1 MADVV
6 LQPLNL
12 GELLDRMFSLYRKN
26 FLLFFGIML
35 LPSVLAMASGIL
47 MAVFRSP
54 MVATPSPGA
63 TTVNPAIIGSVMGGF
78 IVAMVAY
85 WIVYAIALGASTF
98 AVADVYLGR
107 TATIAASYH
116 RIRGRIWRLLWL
128 MFLVALRVFG
138 LFVLIGVGFALLIPL
153 LAGRGPSA
161 GVAGVIAVLM
171 MLVLFPVAFGL
182 TIWLMLRY
190 SVCIPSMV
198 LEDLHAGQAIRRS
211 AQLMKGN
218 YLRCFLLLMLTVV
231 ITYVS
236 LTIFQGPFYIA
247 MFLAARHGQVAI
259 WLLSLSSVSGAL
271 GGALSAPLIMIGLV
285 LLYYDIRVRK
295 EAFDL
300 QLMMSLVDQAGAQP
314 ASGAPAAAPSV

>member
-1 MADVV
+1 MPGVV

-35 LPSVLAMASGIL
+35 LPSLLAMASGIL

-54 MVATPSPGA
+54 MVTSKAGTPV
-63 TTVNPAIIGSVMGGF
+63 VNPAIIASAMGGF
-78 IVAMVAY
+78 VVAMVAY

-98 AVADVYLGR
+98 AVSDVYLGR
-107 TATIAASYH
+107 TATIAASYR
-116 RIRGRIWRLLWL
+116 RIRGRIWRLFWL
-128 MFLVALRVFG
+128 MFLVSLRVFG
-138 LFVLIGVGFALLIPL
+138 VFMLLMLGLALFIPL
-153 LAGRGPSA
+153 LGGRGSA
-161 GVAGVIAVLM
+161 AGIVIALM

-182 TIWLMLRY
+182 SIWLMLRY

-247 MFLAARHGQVAI
+247 MILTARHGQIAI
-259 WLLSLSSVSGAL
+259 WLLSLSSVFGAL

-300 QLMMSLVDQAGAQP
+300 QLMMSLVDHGGAQP
-314 ASGAPAAAPSV
+314 APGAAAVAPSA

>member
-1 MADVV
+1 MPGVV

-35 LPSVLAMASGIL
+35 LPSLLAMASGIL

-54 MVATPSPGA
+54 MVTPRPG
-63 TTVNPAIIGSVMGGF
+63 TPGINPAIVGSAVGGF
-78 IVAMVAY
+78 VVAMAAY
-85 WIVYAIALGASTF
+85 WIVYAVALGASTF
-98 AVADVYLGR
+98 AVGDVYLGR
-107 TATIAASYH
+107 TATIAASYR

-138 LFVLIGVGFALLIPL
+138 IFLLVGIGFAAIIPL
-153 LAGRGPSA
+153 VGGRGTA
-161 GVAGVIAVLM
+161 AAVIAALT

-190 SVCIPSMV
+190 SVCIPSLV
-198 LEDLHAGQAIRRS
+198 LEDLRAGQAIRRS

-218 YLRCFLLLMLTVV
+218 YLRCFLLLLLTVV

-247 MFLAARHGQVAI
+247 MILSARHGQIAV
-259 WLLSLSSVSGAL
+259 WLLSLSSISGAL

-300 QLMMSLVDQAGAQP
+300 QLMMSQVDQAGAQA
-314 ASGAPAAAPSV
+314 ASAATAAVPSA

>member
-1 MADVV
+1 MPGVV

-35 LPSVLAMASGIL
+35 LPSLLAMASGIL

-54 MVATPSPGA
+54 MVAPPSQGA
-63 TTVNPAIIGSVMGGF
+63 TAVNPVLIGSVMGGF

-107 TATIAASYH
+107 TATIAASYR
-116 RIRGRIWRLLWL
+116 RIRGRIWRLFWL
-128 MFLVALRVFG
+128 MFLVSLRVFG
-138 LFVLIGVGFALLIPL
+138 VFVLLMLCFALFIPL
-153 LAGRGPSA
+153 LGGRGSA
-161 GVAGVIAVLM
+161 AGIVIALM

-198 LEDLHAGQAIRRS
+198 LEDLRAGQAIRRS
-211 AQLMKGN
+211 TQLMKGN

-247 MFLAARHGQVAI
+247 MILTARHGQVAI
-259 WLLSLSSVSGAL
+259 WLLSLSSVFGAL

-300 QLMMSLVDQAGAQP
+300 QLMMSLVDHAGAQP
-314 ASGAPAAAPSV
+314 APGAAAAAPST

>member
-1 MADVV
+1 MPGVV

-35 LPSVLAMASGIL
+35 LPSLLAMASGIL

-54 MVATPSPGA
+54 MVAPPRPGA
-63 TTVNPAIIGSVMGGF
+63 TALSPAIIGSAMGGF
-78 IVAMVAY
+78 MVAMVAY

-107 TATIAASYH
+107 TATIAASYR

-138 LFVLIGVGFALLIPL
+138 VFMLLMLVFALFIPL
-153 LAGRGPSA
+153 LGGRGPGA
-161 GVAGVIAVLM
+161 GIILGLV
-171 MLVLFPVAFGL
+171 MLVLLPVAFGL
-182 TIWLMLRY
+182 TVWLMLRY
-190 SVCIPSMV
+190 SICIPSMV
-198 LEDLHAGQAIRRS
+198 LEDLRAGQAIRRS

-218 YLRCFLLLMLTVV
+218 YLRCFLLLLLTVV

-236 LTIFQGPFYIA
+236 LMIFQGPFYIA
-247 MFLAARHGQVAI
+247 MFLAEHHGQVAI
-259 WLLSLSSVSGAL
+259 WLLSLSSVFGAL

-314 ASGAPAAAPSV
+314 VSGAAAPAPSA

>member
-1 MADVV
+1 MPGVV

-35 LPSVLAMASGIL
+35 LPSLLAMASGIL

-54 MVATPSPGA
+54 MVASPAGA
-63 TTVNPAIIGSVMGGF
+63 KVNPVIIGSAVGGF
-78 IVAMVAY
+78 VVAMVAY

-98 AVADVYLGR
+98 AVSDVYLGR
-107 TATIAASYH
+107 TATIAASYR
-116 RIRGRIWRLLWL
+116 RIRGRIGRLFWL
-128 MFLVALRVFG
+128 MFLVSLRVFG
-138 LFVLIGVGFALLIPL
+138 VFMLLMLVFAIFIPL
-153 LAGRGPSA
+153 LGGRGSA
-161 GVAGVIAVLM
+161 PGIIVALM
-171 MLVLFPVAFGL
+171 MLVLFPVVFGL
-182 TIWLMLRY
+182 SIWLMLRY

-198 LEDLHAGQAIRRS
+198 LEDLRAGQAIRRS

-218 YLRCFLLLMLTVV
+218 YLRCLLLLMLTVV

-236 LTIFQGPFYIA
+236 LTIFQGPFYVA
-247 MFLAARHGQVAI
+247 MILTAQHGQVAI
-259 WLLSLSSVSGAL
+259 WLLSLSSVFGAL

-300 QLMMSLVDQAGAQP
+300 QLMMSLVDNAGAQP
-314 ASGAPAAAPSV
+314 APGAAAAAPSA

>member
-1 MADVV
+1 MPGVV

-35 LPSVLAMASGIL
+35 LPSLLAMASGIL

-54 MVATPSPGA
+54 LATPTQGA
-63 TTVNPAIIGSVMGGF
+63 QVNAALIGSAMGGF
-78 IVAMVAY
+78 LVAILAY

-98 AVADVYLGR
+98 AVSDVYLGR
-107 TATIAASYH
+107 TATIAASYR
-116 RIRGRIWRLLWL
+116 RIRGRIWRLFWL
-128 MFLVALRVFG
+128 MFLVALRIWGF
-138 LFVLIGVGFALLIPL
+138 LFVVLIGFAAVMVPL
-153 LAGRGPSA
+153 SLAMGRGPLA
-161 GVAGVIAVLM
+161 GIAGLLS
-171 MLVLFPVAFGL
+171 MLVLFPAILVLLF
-182 TIWLMLRY
+182 WLMLRY
-190 SVCIPSMV
+190 SVCIPCMV
-198 LEDLHAGQAIRRS
+198 LEDVRAGQAIRRS
-211 AQLMKGN
+211 VQLMKGN
-218 YLRCFLLLMLTVV
+218 YLRCFLLLLLTVV

-236 LTIFQGPFYIA
+236 LMIFQGPFYIA
-247 MFLAARHGQVAI
+247 MLLSARHGQVAI
-259 WLLSLSSVSGAL
+259 WLMSLSSVFGGL

-314 ASGAPAAAPSV
+314 VSGAAAPAPSA

>member
-35 LPSVLAMASGIL
+35 LPSLLAMASGIL

-54 MVATPSPGA
+54 MTAPKSGA
-63 TTVNPAIIGSVMGGF
+63 PMVNPVLVSSALGGF
-78 IVAMVAY
+78 LVVMVAY

-138 LFVLIGVGFALLIPL
+138 VFLLVVVGFAVLIPL
-153 LAGRGPSA
+153 LGGRGPAA
-161 GVAGVIAVLM
+161 GVVFGLT
-171 MLVLFPVAFGL
+171 MLVLFPAAFAL

-190 SVCIPSMV
+190 SVCIPSLV
-198 LEDLHAGQAIRRS
+198 LEDLRAGQAIRRS

-218 YLRCFLLLMLTVV
+218 YLRCFLLLLLTVV

-236 LTIFQGPFYIA
+236 LMIFQGPFYIA
-247 MFLAARHGQVAI
+247 MILAARHGQVAL

-300 QLMMSLVDQAGAQP
+300 QLMMSLVDHAGAQP
-314 ASGAPAAAPSV
+314 ASGAAAAAPSV

>member
-1 MADVV
+1 MPGVV

-35 LPSVLAMASGIL
+35 LPSLLAMASGIL

-54 MVATPSPGA
+54 MVAPRPGTPA
-63 TTVNPAIIGSVMGGF
+63 INPAIVGSAVGGF
-78 IVAMVAY
+78 FVAMAAY

-98 AVADVYLGR
+98 AVGDVYLGR
-107 TATIAASYH
+107 TATIAASYR

-138 LFVLIGVGFALLIPL
+138 VFLLVGIGFAAIIPL
-153 LAGRGPSA
+153 VGGRGTM
-161 GVAGVIAVLM
+161 AGVIAALT

-190 SVCIPSMV
+190 SVCIPSLV
-198 LEDLHAGQAIRRS
+198 LEDLRAGQAIRRS
-211 AQLMKGN
+211 TQLMKGN
-218 YLRCFLLLMLTVV
+218 YLRCFLLLLLTVV

-236 LTIFQGPFYIA
+236 LTVFQGPFYIA
-247 MFLAARHGQVAI
+247 MILSARHGQIAV
-259 WLLSLSSVSGAL
+259 WLLSLSSISGAL

-300 QLMMSLVDQAGAQP
+300 QLMMSQVDQAGAQA
-314 ASGAPAAAPSV
+314 ASGATAAAPGA

>member
-1 MADVV
+1 MPGVV

-35 LPSVLAMASGIL
+35 LPSLLAMASGIL

-54 MVATPSPGA
+54 MVTPAPGGA
-63 TTVNPAIIGSVMGGF
+63 KVNPLIIGSAIGGF
-78 IVAMVAY
+78 VVAMVAY

-98 AVADVYLGR
+98 AVSDVYLGR
-107 TATIAASYH
+107 TATIAASY
-116 RIRGRIWRLLWL
+116 RSIRGRIGRLFWL
-128 MFLVALRVFG
+128 MFLVSLRVFG
-138 LFVLIGVGFALLIPL
+138 VVVLLTVGLALLMPTLI
-153 LAGRGPSA
+153 GRGPLA
-161 GVAGVIAVLM
+161 GVAAALI
-171 MLVLFPVAFGL
+171 MLVLFPVVFGL
-182 TIWLMLRY
+182 SIWLMLRY

-198 LEDLHAGQAIRRS
+198 LEDLRAGQAIRRS
-211 AQLMKGN
+211 AQLMQGN

-247 MFLAARHGQVAI
+247 MILTAQHGQIAI
-259 WLLSLSSVSGAL
+259 WLLSLSSVFGAL

-300 QLMMSLVDQAGAQP
+300 QLMMSLVDHGGAQP
-314 ASGAPAAAPSV
+314 VPGAAAAAPST

>member
-1 MADVV
+1 MPGVV

-35 LPSVLAMASGIL
+35 LPSLLAMASGIL

-54 MVATPSPGA
+54 MVASTPGA
-63 TTVNPAIIGSVMGGF
+63 AKINPVIIGSAVGGF
-78 IVAMVAY
+78 VVAMVAY
-85 WIVYAIALGASTF
+85 WIVYAVALGASTF
-98 AVADVYLGR
+98 AVSDVYLGR
-107 TATIAASYH
+107 AATIAASYR
-116 RIRGRIWRLLWL
+116 RIRGRIGRLFWL
-128 MFLVALRVFG
+128 MFLVSLRVFG
-138 LFVLIGVGFALLIPL
+138 VFVLLMLGFAIFIPL
-153 LAGRGPSA
+153 LTSRGPSA
-161 GVAGVIAVLM
+161 GVAGVIAILM
-171 MLVLFPVAFGL
+171 MLVLFPVVFGL
-182 TIWLMLRY
+182 SIWLMLRY

-198 LEDLHAGQAIRRS
+198 LEDLRAGQAIRRS

-247 MFLAARHGQVAI
+247 MFLTAQHGQVAI
-259 WLLSLSSVSGAL
+259 WLLSLSSIFGAL

-300 QLMMSLVDQAGAQP
+300 QLMMSLVDHAVAQP
-314 ASGAPAAAPSV
+314 APGAAAAAPST

>member
-1 MADVV
+1 MPGVV

-35 LPSVLAMASGIL
+35 LPSLLAMASGIL

-54 MVATPSPGA
+54 LVVPTPG
-63 TTVNPAIIGSVMGGF
+63 TQVNAALIGSAMGGF
-78 IVAMVAY
+78 LVAIVAY

-98 AVADVYLGR
+98 AVSDVYLGR
-107 TATIAASYH
+107 TATIAASYR
-116 RIRGRIWRLLWL
+116 RIRGRIWRLFWL

-138 LFVLIGVGFALLIPL
+138 IFLLVGIGFALVIPAVGLRSPTVGL
-153 LAGRGPSA
+153 LA
-161 GVAGVIAVLM
+161 VLA

-198 LEDLHAGQAIRRS
+198 LEDVRTGQAIRRS
-211 AQLMKGN
+211 VQLMKGN
-218 YLRCFLLLMLTVV
+218 YLRCFLLLLLTVV

-236 LTIFQGPFYIA
+236 LMIFQGPFYIA
-247 MFLAARHGQVAI
+247 MLLSARHGQVAI
-259 WLLSLSSVSGAL
+259 WLMSLSSVFGGL

-314 ASGAPAAAPSV
+314 VSGAAAPAPSA

>member
-1 MADVV
+1 MPGVV

-12 GELLDRMFSLYRKN
+12 GELLDRMFSLYRRN

-35 LPSVLAMASGIL
+35 LPSLLAMASGIL

-54 MVATPSPGA
+54 MVTSKAGTPA
-63 TTVNPAIIGSVMGGF
+63 LNPAIIASATGGF
-78 IVAMVAY
+78 VVVMAAY

-98 AVADVYLGR
+98 AVSDVYLGR
-107 TATIAASYH
+107 TATIGTSYR
-116 RIRGRIWRLLWL
+116 RIRGRIWRLFWL
-128 MFLVALRVFG
+128 MFLVSLRVFG
-138 LFVLIGVGFALLIPL
+138 VFVLMMLVFALFIPL
-153 LAGRGPSA
+153 LGGRSSAAGI
-161 GVAGVIAVLM
+161 VIALM

-190 SVCIPSMV
+190 SVCIPCMV
-198 LEDLHAGQAIRRS
+198 LEDLRAGQAIRRS

-218 YLRCFLLLMLTVV
+218 YLRCFLLLMLAVV

-247 MFLAARHGQVAI
+247 IILTARHGQIAI
-259 WLLSLSSVSGAL
+259 WLLSLSSVFGAL

-300 QLMMSLVDQAGAQP
+300 QLMMSLVDHAGAQP
-314 ASGAPAAAPSV
+314 VPGAAAAAPSV

>member
-1 MADVV
+1 MPGVV

-35 LPSVLAMASGIL
+35 LPSLLAMASGIL

-54 MVATPSPGA
+54 MVAPASGA
-63 TTVNPAIIGSVMGGF
+63 AKVNPVIIGSAVGGF
-78 IVAMVAY
+78 VVAMVAY
-85 WIVYAIALGASTF
+85 WIVYAVALGASTF
-98 AVADVYLGR
+98 AVSDVYLGR
-107 TATIAASYH
+107 AATIAASYR
-116 RIRGRIWRLLWL
+116 RIRGRIGRLFWL
-128 MFLVALRVFG
+128 MFLVSLRVFG
-138 LFVLIGVGFALLIPL
+138 VFVLLMLGFAILIPL
-153 LAGRGPSA
+153 LTSRGPSA
-161 GVAGVIAVLM
+161 GVAGIIAILM
-171 MLVLFPVAFGL
+171 MLVLFPVVFGL
-182 TIWLMLRY
+182 SIWLMLRY

-198 LEDLHAGQAIRRS
+198 LEDLRAGQAIRRS

-247 MFLAARHGQVAI
+247 MILTAQHGQIAI
-259 WLLSLSSVSGAL
+259 WLLSLSSVFGAL

-300 QLMMSLVDQAGAQP
+300 QLMMSLVDHGGAQP
-314 ASGAPAAAPSV
+314 VSGAAAAAPST

>member
-1 MADVV
+1 MPGVV

-35 LPSVLAMASGIL
+35 LPSLLAMASGIL

-54 MVATPSPGA
+54 LLTPTPGTA
-63 TTVNPAIIGSVMGGF
+63 KVNPLVIGSAVGGF
-78 IVAMVAY
+78 AVAMVAY

-98 AVADVYLGR
+98 AVSDVYLGR
-107 TATIAASYH
+107 TATIAASYR
-116 RIRGRIWRLLWL
+116 RIRGRIGRLFWL
-128 MFLVALRVFG
+128 MFLVSVRVFG
-138 LFVLIGVGFALLIPL
+138 VFVLLMLGFAIFIPL
-153 LAGRGPSA
+153 LTARGPSA
-161 GVAGVIAVLM
+161 GVAGLIAVSV

-182 TIWLMLRY
+182 TMWLMLRY

-198 LEDLHAGQAIRRS
+198 LEDLRAGQAIRRS

-236 LTIFQGPFYIA
+236 LTVFQGPFYIA
-247 MFLAARHGQVAI
+247 MILTAQHGQIAI
-259 WLLSLSSVSGAL
+259 WLLSMSSVFGAL

-285 LLYYDIRVRK
+285 LLYDDIRVRK

-300 QLMMSLVDQAGAQP
+300 QLMMSLVDHAGAQP
-314 ASGAPAAAPSV
+314 APGAAAAAPSA

>member
-1 MADVV
+1 MPGVV

-12 GELLDRMFSLYRKN
+12 GELLDRMFSLYRRN

-35 LPSVLAMASGIL
+35 LPSLLAMASGIL

-54 MVATPSPGA
+54 LVALTPGA
-63 TTVNPAIIGSVMGGF
+63 KAVNPVVLGSAMGGF
-78 IVAMVAY
+78 MVAMVAY

-98 AVADVYLGR
+98 AVSDVYLGR
-107 TATIAASYH
+107 TATIGASYR
-116 RIRGRIWRLLWL
+116 RIRGRIWRLFWL
-128 MFLVALRVFG
+128 MFLVSLRVFG
-138 LFVLIGVGFALLIPL
+138 VFVLMMLVFALFIPL
-153 LAGRGPSA
+153 LGGRSSAAGI
-161 GVAGVIAVLM
+161 VIALM

-198 LEDLHAGQAIRRS
+198 LEDLRAGQAIRRS

-218 YLRCFLLLMLTVV
+218 YLRCFLLLMLAVV

-247 MFLAARHGQVAI
+247 IILTARHGQIAT
-259 WLLSLSSVSGAL
+259 WLLSLSSVFGAL

-300 QLMMSLVDQAGAQP
+300 QLMMSLVDHAGAQP
-314 ASGAPAAAPSV
+314 VPGAAAAAPSV

>member
-35 LPSVLAMASGIL
+35 LPSLLAMASGIL

-54 MVATPSPGA
+54 MTAPESGA
-63 TTVNPAIIGSVMGGF
+63 PMVNPVLVSSALGGF
-78 IVAMVAY
+78 LVVMVAY

-138 LFVLIGVGFALLIPL
+138 VFLLVVVVFAVLIPL
-153 LAGRGPSA
+153 LGGRGPAA
-161 GVAGVIAVLM
+161 GVVFGLT
-171 MLVLFPVAFGL
+171 MLVLFPAAFAL

-190 SVCIPSMV
+190 SVCIPSLV
-198 LEDLHAGQAIRRS
+198 LEDLRAGQAIRRS

-218 YLRCFLLLMLTVV
+218 YLRCFLLLLLTVV

-236 LTIFQGPFYIA
+236 LMIFQGPFYIA
-247 MFLAARHGQVAI
+247 MILAARHGQVAL

-300 QLMMSLVDQAGAQP
+300 QLMMSLVDHAGAQP
-314 ASGAPAAAPSV
+314 ASGAAAAAPTV

>member
-1 MADVV
+1 MPGVV

-35 LPSVLAMASGIL
+35 LPSLLAMASGIL

-54 MVATPSPGA
+54 MVASPAGA
-63 TTVNPAIIGSVMGGF
+63 KVNPVIIGSAVGGF
-78 IVAMVAY
+78 VVAMVAY
-85 WIVYAIALGASTF
+85 WIVYAVALGASTF
-98 AVADVYLGR
+98 AVSDVYLGR
-107 TATIAASYH
+107 TATIAASYR
-116 RIRGRIWRLLWL
+116 RIRGRIGRLFWL
-128 MFLVALRVFG
+128 MFLVSLRVFG
-138 LFVLIGVGFALLIPL
+138 VFMLLMLVFAIFIPL
-153 LAGRGPSA
+153 LGGRGSA
-161 GVAGVIAVLM
+161 AGIIVALM
-171 MLVLFPVAFGL
+171 MLVLFPVVFGL
-182 TIWLMLRY
+182 SIWLMLRY

-198 LEDLHAGQAIRRS
+198 LEDLRAGQAIRRS

-218 YLRCFLLLMLTVV
+218 YLRCLLLLMLTVV

-236 LTIFQGPFYIA
+236 LTIFQGPFYVA
-247 MFLAARHGQVAI
+247 MILTAQHGQVAI
-259 WLLSLSSVSGAL
+259 WLLSLSSVFGAL

-300 QLMMSLVDQAGAQP
+300 QLMMSLVDNAGAQP
-314 ASGAPAAAPSV
+314 APGAAAAAPSA